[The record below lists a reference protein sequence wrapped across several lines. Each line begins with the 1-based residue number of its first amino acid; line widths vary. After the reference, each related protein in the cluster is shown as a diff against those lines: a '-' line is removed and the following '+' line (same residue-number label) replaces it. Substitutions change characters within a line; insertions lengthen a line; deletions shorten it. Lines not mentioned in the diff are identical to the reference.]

1 MAHKEKLLRNL
12 NLCMNLKSNK
22 KKKKQQFWK
31 QIFMNKNKN
40 MINRQ
45 IKFSKNLNRIKDKCK
60 EVLLLK
66 LIT

>member
-40 MINRQ
+40 MINR
-45 IKFSKNLNRIKDKCK
+45 
-60 EVLLLK
+60 
-66 LIT
+66 